1 MSDTFIQ
8 INKIETFIY
17 RVSGAADVLEVMAS
31 ECSEDPTS
39 GALWYLRDTLKTLV
53 EQAELDIEEIYSIN
67 RQMQEKPKKGKK

>member
-1 MSDTFIQ
+1 MSSIFTQ

-67 RQMQEKPKKGKK
+67 RQMQEKPKKEKK